1 MVNGMSL
8 PIGYR
13 RNGTPIFGYAG
24 AAYNNNTSRTDV
36 AALIPEDVSNI
47 LLGKATDGSAVL
59 ELFTPIPVARAQV
72 RLPIL
77 SSLPVAYW
85 VTGDTGLKQTTEV
98 NWANKFL
105 NIEEIAV
112 IMPVPDNVLAD
123 VDADIW
129 DEAMPLLAEA
139 FGRTLDAAVFFGA
152 GAPTSFPTN
161 VVAAAI
167 AAGNTV
173 TEGTNNAAA
182 GSFFGDIDDLYGTIE
197 TDGFEVTG
205 FVAPTSAKA
214 KLRKTRG
221 TDGRKL
227 DEGRTSGDLRTF
239 DGYPIAYS
247 MKGLWPVAT
256 VSGSPAA
263 NGIRLIGGDF
273 SQFVV
278 GVRQDISMKILT
290 EAVIQDNT
298 GAIIFNLA
306 QQDMTAV
313 RLTFRVGWQV
323 ANTINNEQLVE
334 ANRYPAGVIQV
345 TGT

>member
-1 MVNGMSL
+1 MVNGIAR

-13 RNGTPIFGYAG
+13 RDGSPIFGYAG
-24 AAYNNNTSRTDV
+24 GAYNNSTSRTDV
-36 AALIPEDVSNI
+36 AALIPEDVSKI

-59 ELFTPIPVARAQV
+59 DLFTPIPVARAQV
-72 RLPIL
+72 RLPVL

-85 VTGDTGLKQTTEV
+85 VTGDTGLKQTTEI

-152 GAPTSFPTN
+152 GAPASFPTN
-161 VVAAAI
+161 VVAGAV
-167 AAGNTV
+167 AAGNIV
-173 TEGTNNAAA
+173 NEGTNNTAN
-182 GSFFGDIDDLYGTIE
+182 GGFFGDIDDLYGTIE

-239 DGYPIAYS
+239 DGYPIAYT
-247 MKGLWPVAT
+247 MKGLWPIAGGAGV
-256 VSGSPAA
+256 
-263 NGIRLIGGDF
+263 NGVRLIAGDW

-334 ANRYPAGVIQV
+334 ANRYPAGIIRTV
-345 TGT
+345 GA